1 MREVDP
7 RAEQALA
14 GVARVIDHAA
24 AQHADVAT
32 LIEQR
37 DVDRRLERHE
47 RRFVLGVEEARVL
60 HRHDRRLALALDAG
74 AAEVERARALELR
87 KPRRRSRQ
95 RQQRGVAKMR
105 AGERI
110 GEHGGQEKPL
120 GDFQA
125 LLVLLQAR
133 RLGGELGV
141 ARQQAGKLCRGAAA

>member
-1 MREVDP
+1 MAADGEALDRADPELLAAIGLRRHVGERNAAVDLIDQPKVAKEVPEIADLPLVEMREVDA

-87 KPRRRSRQ
+87 KPR
-95 RQQRGVAKMR
+95 
-105 AGERI
+105 
-110 GEHGGQEKPL
+110 
-120 GDFQA
+120 
-125 LLVLLQAR
+125 
-133 RLGGELGV
+133 
-141 ARQQAGKLCRGAAA
+141 